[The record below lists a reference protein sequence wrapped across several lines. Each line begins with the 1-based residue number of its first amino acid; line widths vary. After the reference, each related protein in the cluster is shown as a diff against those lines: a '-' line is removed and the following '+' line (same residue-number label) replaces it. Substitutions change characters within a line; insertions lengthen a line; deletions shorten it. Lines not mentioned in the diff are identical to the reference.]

1 MSQSIFSRPSESYTK
16 RPVIAATLWSIAYA
30 VICAFLLKYYSG
42 EAGASPV
49 WIPAGIGLG
58 VLLIHGY
65 RYWPFIFI
73 GGIVGEMGGGHHFWM
88 ATLLAAGSTTGFL
101 AAVFLL
107 RKFLRFRGEL
117 DSLAEY
123 LSLLFIGAI
132 AALIS
137 TSINIQFL
145 VWGNLLPANN
155 FMPVFQ
161 KWFTG
166 DYFGMAFVA
175 PIIIIFSKPWGIS
188 SDKGKFLKLIVFM
201 VFAFLIGQA
210 IFFGWFKDI
219 LDLTGKGNIYLFV
232 LLVMGFYF
240 GRHGAMLLFT
250 LVLVQAI
257 LGARFGNGFINS
269 DLLTRPDQNPAWIYL
284 GVACI
289 FGLVIS
295 LAEEGRRKKN
305 EALLLLDK
313 NQKQSER
320 HFKEIVANTPVLMAT
335 YDLKSQV
342 TDYLNPHFTKV
353 LGYVAE
359 DFLGSKAWWTLAYPD
374 PIYRSEVEVE
384 WHRRVSVSQSSN
396 TPFDP
401 LETLTTCKDGST
413 RTIVWGC
420 FLVDNRMV
428 IHGMDVTEE
437 RRTSNA
443 LSVSSAVYRAMGEAV
458 VINDAK
464 GSILMTN
471 QAFKGLTG
479 FDAEEIKGT
488 AFSDLLVKK
497 HGARSYSDIYTSLQ
511 AMGRWEGQA
520 WLRTKSGGEVLR
532 FISIY
537 SNFDNDGMPL
547 QRVALISEVTDQRK
561 ARELINQQAN
571 FDPLTSLPN
580 RRLMVD
586 RLDQLIKQATRN
598 KKSVAIA
605 YLDLDNFKDIN
616 DSRGHDFGDQLLKGV
631 AARLR
636 SEVRDTDTVA
646 RIGGDEFVILLGDL
660 DRPEIADPV
669 IREVSKKLADP
680 ISIEGQLIYVTASI
694 GVSIFPNDGG
704 EGKALLLGADQAMYA
719 AKANGRNTHQYF
731 TTSLQATAS
740 YRSGI
745 IAELRSALE
754 KNEFEL
760 HYQPII
766 DLQTGRIAQ
775 AEALLRWRKANGE
788 ILMPS
793 AFIEIAED
801 SGLIIE
807 IGERIWHDAITFIQS
822 LNAGPNFKLAINV
835 AASQF
840 NSNQHSAMSWLKMLE
855 DKNISPDSIVL
866 EITERMML
874 HKSQR
879 VTRKIAMMQEAGC
892 RFSVDDFGTGYSS
905 LASLKSFNFDYIKI
919 DADFIRLLTPN
930 SQDAAL
936 VLAMI
941 TMAKGL
947 GLESIAEG
955 VETEQQASIL
965 RSMECNFAQGYLF
978 NRPMSAGDFK
988 ALLKS
993 NLGS

>member
-16 RPVIAATLWSIAYA
+16 KSVIAVTLWSIAYA

-58 VLLIHGY
+58 VLLIYGY
-65 RYWPFIFI
+65 RYWPFIFLGAI
-73 GGIVGEMGGGHHFWM
+73 IGEMGGGHHFWM

-101 AAVFLL
+101 TAVFLL
-107 RKFLRFRGEL
+107 KKFLRFRGEL
-117 DSLAEY
+117 DSLGEY
-123 LSLLFIGAI
+123 LSLLVISVI

-145 VWGNLLPANN
+145 VWGDLLPANN
-155 FMPVFQ
+155 SMAVFQ

-166 DYFGMAFVA
+166 DYFGMAFIA
-175 PIIIIFSKPWGIS
+175 PIIIILSKSWGIS
-188 SDKGKFLKLIVFM
+188 SDKGKFLKLMAFM
-201 VFAFLIGQA
+201 GIAFLLGQA
-210 IFFGWFKDI
+210 IFFGWFKDV

-240 GRHGAMLLFT
+240 GRHGAMLLFA
-250 LVLVQAI
+250 LVLIQAI
-257 LGARFGNGFINS
+257 LGARFGSGFINS
-269 DLLTRPDQNPAWIYL
+269 DLLTRPDQNPAWVYL

-305 EALLLLDK
+305 EALLQLEK
-313 NQKQSER
+313 NEKQSKER
-320 HFKEIVANTPVLMAT
+320 FKDIVANTPVLMAT
-335 YDLKSQV
+335 YDLKSEI

-359 DFLGSKAWWTLAYPD
+359 DFLGPNAWWTLAYPD
-374 PIYRSEVEVE
+374 PIYRNEVETE
-384 WHRRVSVSQSSN
+384 WHRRASVSQSSN
-396 TPFDP
+396 TAFEP

-413 RTIVWGC
+413 RSIVWGC
-420 FLVDNRMV
+420 FFVDERMV

-437 RRTSNA
+437 RRAANV
-443 LSVSSAVYRAMGEAV
+443 LSVSSAVYRAMGESV
-458 VINDAK
+458 VINDSN
-464 GSILMTN
+464 GSILMAN
-471 QAFKGLTG
+471 HAFEVLTG

-497 HGARSYSDIYTSLQ
+497 HGARSYSDIYTSLE

-520 WLRTKSGGEVLR
+520 WLRTKGGSEVLR

-571 FDPLTSLPN
+571 FDPLTGLPN

-586 RLDQLIKQATRN
+586 RLEQLIKQSTRN

-605 YLDLDNFKDIN
+605 YIDLDNFKDIN

-631 AARLR
+631 ATRLR
-636 SEVRDTDTVA
+636 SEVRETDTVA

-660 DRPEIADPV
+660 ERPEIADPI

-680 ISIEGQLIYVTASI
+680 IAIEGQLIYVTASI
-694 GVSIFPNDGG
+694 GVSIFPNDGS
-704 EGKALLLGADQAMYA
+704 EAKALLLGADQAMYA
-719 AKANGRNTHQYF
+719 AKASGRNTHQYF
-731 TTSLQATAS
+731 TTTLQATAS
-740 YRSGI
+740 YRSSV
-745 IAELRSALE
+745 IAELRAALE

-766 DLQTGRIAQ
+766 DLKTGKITQ
-775 AEALLRWRKANGE
+775 AEALLRWRKSNGE
-788 ILMPS
+788 IIMPP

-801 SGLIIE
+801 SGLIVE

-822 LNAGPNFKLAINV
+822 LNAGPGFKLAINV
-835 AASQF
+835 SASQF

-855 DKNISPDSIVL
+855 DKNVSPGSVVL

-879 VTRKIAMMQEAGC
+879 VMRKIAVMQEAGC
-892 RFSVDDFGTGYSS
+892 KFSVDDFGTGYSS

-919 DADFIRLLTPN
+919 DADFIKLLAPN

-941 TMAKGL
+941 SMAKGL

-955 VETEQQASIL
+955 VETEQQAGIL

-978 NRPMSAGDFK
+978 SRPMSGDDFK
-988 ALLKS
+988 AHLKA